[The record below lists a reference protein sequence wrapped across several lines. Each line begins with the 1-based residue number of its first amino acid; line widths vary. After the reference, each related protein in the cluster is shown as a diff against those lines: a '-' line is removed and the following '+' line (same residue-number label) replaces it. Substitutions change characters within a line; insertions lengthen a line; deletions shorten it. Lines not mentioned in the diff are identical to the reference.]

1 MMREMQ
7 GGAELKGRVKVKVT
21 LELELELIWGSLQ
34 EKAWGRR
41 EQRMLSMQEVQKAL
55 VGKVEEGQEARECN

>member
-1 MMREMQ
+1 MQ
-7 GGAELKGRVKVKVT
+7 GVAELKGRIKVKVT
-21 LELELELIWGSLQ
+21 LELELELIWVSLQ
-34 EKAWGRR
+34 EEKAWGRR